1 MYDIIL
7 AFITAFTLT
16 YFAIPSIIH
25 VAKLKNLCDEPGERR
40 SHTESTP
47 SLGGVAIF
55 AGVIFSII
63 LWTPF
68 DVFGDLQ
75 YILCAFIIIFLVGAR
90 DDIVPVSP
98 SKKLLAQIF
107 ATCILVFKSN
117 VVITSMYGLF
127 GIGDLNIY
135 VSYAFSIFTI
145 LVIIN
150 AFNLIDGI
158 NGLSGS
164 IGTLISLTFGT
175 WFILIDR
182 LELAIIAFTLAGS
195 TIAFLK
201 YNVTPARIFMGDT
214 GSLLLGIVCSILAI
228 KFLEWNKTI
237 MTVAE
242 YSYLQSVAVK
252 SVPAVAIG
260 IMILPLFDTL
270 RVFIMRAIRGRSP
283 MSPDRNHIHH
293 LLIDYGFSHM
303 QATGILVFANAIFIL
318 MALNLQQIG
327 SLNLILL
334 IVGLATFLTGILFF
348 SVRQKRIARKSA
360 EVSSLNSD
368 GAVRLGSNRK
378 SSEVL
383 EKKISSTR

>member
-1 MYDIIL
+1 VYDIIL

-16 YFAIPSIIH
+16 YFAIPSIIK
-25 VAKLKNLCDEPGERR
+25 VAKIKNLCDEPGERR
-40 SHTESTP
+40 SHTVSTP
-47 SLGGVAIF
+47 SLGGVGIF

-68 DVFGDLQ
+68 NVFGDLQ

-98 SKKLLAQIF
+98 TYKLIAQLF

-127 GIGDLNIY
+127 GIGDLNMY
-135 VSYAFSIFTI
+135 VSYALSIFTI

-164 IGTLISLTFGT
+164 IGTLISVTFGT
-175 WFILIDR
+175 WFIMIDR

-201 YNVTPARIFMGDT
+201 YNVTPAKIFMGDT
-214 GSLLLGIVCSILAI
+214 GSLLLGVVCSILAI
-228 KFLEWNKTI
+228 KFLEWNRII
-237 MTVAE
+237 MSVAE
-242 YSYLQSVAVK
+242 FSHLKPIAVK

-270 RVFIMRAIRGRSP
+270 RVFTMRALRGRSP

-293 LLIDYGFSHM
+293 LLIDFGFTHM
-303 QATGILVFANAIFIL
+303 KATGILVLVNTVFIV

-327 SLNLILL
+327 SFNLIALILL
-334 IVGLATFLTGILFF
+334 IATTLTGVLFYL
-348 SVRQKRIARKSA
+348 VRQKRLSA
-360 EVSSLNSD
+360 KD
-368 GAVRLGSNRK
+368 GQAISITNDGSIRIPSK
-378 SSEVL
+378 RSSE
-383 EKKISSTR
+383 KIFEGKGSRRN